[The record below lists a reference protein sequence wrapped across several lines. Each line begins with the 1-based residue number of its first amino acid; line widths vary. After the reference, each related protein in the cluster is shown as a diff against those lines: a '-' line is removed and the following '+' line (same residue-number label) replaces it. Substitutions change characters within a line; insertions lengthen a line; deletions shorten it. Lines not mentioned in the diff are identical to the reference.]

1 MIEFKQ
7 MLMKEFI
14 MEDVLFLIPQNKMSR
29 KTILKACFE
38 KDLNFTHVNNDRP
51 IESKS
56 ILSDKI
62 FTSKYGAIVIHKIDF
77 KLIEDRIESE
87 EMQLLYHD
95 YENTLNFVLNKLKK
109 EE

>member
-7 MLMKEFI
+7 MLMKQFI

-29 KTILKACFE
+29 KSIIKACFE

-56 ILSDKI
+56 ILSDTI
-62 FTSKYGAIVIHKIDF
+62 FKSKYGAIVIHKIDF
-77 KLIEDRIESE
+77 KLIEDRLESE
-87 EMQLLYHD
+87 EMESFYYD
-95 YENTLNFVLNKLKK
+95 YEDELCLVLDKRLDN
-109 EE
+109 E